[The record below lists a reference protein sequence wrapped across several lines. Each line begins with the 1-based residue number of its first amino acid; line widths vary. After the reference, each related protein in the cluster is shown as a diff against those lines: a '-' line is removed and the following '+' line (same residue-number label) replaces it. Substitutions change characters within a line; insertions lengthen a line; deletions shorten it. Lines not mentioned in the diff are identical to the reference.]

1 MISAE
6 GLCAPSKSWMQP
18 CDARTMIAV
27 LDLQIIC
34 THLQSYGLVSMPAG
48 LPASLETLCVG
59 TKARG
64 RRIGPS
70 LLMPEAPQLPNV
82 KVRLHAANHLRHC
95 NRWSMTATVCPSLAT
110 DEAYLCKSELPS
122 LHGVPLPQTDHKV
135 KRSSHSAP
143 TDI

>member
-1 MISAE
+1 MR
-6 GLCAPSKSWMQP
+6 LHAPGNSWMQP
-18 CDARTMIAV
+18 CDACTMIAV
-27 LDLQIIC
+27 LGLQIIC

-82 KVRLHAANHLRHC
+82 KVRLHVANHLRH
-95 NRWSMTATVCPSLAT
+95 WMPSPSQQMKLSSAKVSSQLWVV
-110 DEAYLCKSELPS
+110 YL
-122 LHGVPLPQTDHKV
+122 
-135 KRSSHSAP
+135 SHIQI
-143 TDI
+143 TK